1 MLILR
6 SVRTSIIK
14 RTLYGQFRWIMK
26 DPSYVHYALMQYHVT
41 PSLRVRAGWMKWLH
55 DRGLLKIRHAYVCIL
70 TQLEISLGLIPWFFF
85 FFSFYGRLLKVQHYL
100 WTSHYTLRT
109 HARKYRVNICTLI
122 HINGTSWKNICTADE
137 YRRYLNLEQRRL
149 LRELP
154 AKISLRARLIDK
166 WS

>member
-1 MLILR
+1 M
-6 SVRTSIIK
+6 
-14 RTLYGQFRWIMK
+14 
-26 DPSYVHYALMQYHVT
+26 
-41 PSLRVRAGWMKWLH
+41 RA
-55 DRGLLKIRHAYVCIL
+55 
-70 TQLEISLGLIPWFFF
+70 ISLDHERFKLCALYAYAISRNTFAPSSHEMNGMIARQKPPENSSERTHVRVCMYVFWHSLKFPLAWSLGFFF
-85 FFSFYGRLLKVQHYL
+85 LRKAFKMQHYL
-100 WTSHYTLRT
+100 WTSHYMLRT

-149 LRELP
+149 QRERP